1 MLQFNFKN
9 NLKESLENLKKLS
22 VNIQD
27 DIRKCQEEATLIAIE
42 TATRF
47 TPPRDDDDKIRGTG
61 TITGD
66 LKSSWAKDSVVK
78 SYKKDKKFITVL
90 ANSKPYASFV
100 NDGHRM
106 SKHFVPGLMINPFTG
121 LLEKAPDGMNTGIM
135 VGTKTT
141 YVQGIFM
148 KEWAIEMYKDALK
161 KSIDLLIEDYMK

>member
-1 MLQFNFKN
+1 MLSFNFKD
-9 NLKESLENLKKLS
+9 NLKETLEGLKKTSLH
-22 VNIQD
+22 IQD
-27 DIRKCQEEATLIAIE
+27 DIRKCQEEATITAIE
-42 TATRF
+42 TATKF

-121 LLEKAPDGMNTGIM
+121 LLERAPDGMNTGIT

-141 YVQGIFM
+141 YVQGVFM
-148 KEWAIEMYKDALK
+148 KEWAIENYKYQLE
-161 KSIDLLIEDYMK
+161 KSIELLMEDYAK

>member
-1 MLQFNFKN
+1 MLSFNFKD
-9 NLKESLENLKKLS
+9 NLKETLEGLKKTSLH
-22 VNIQD
+22 IQD
-27 DIRKCQEEATLIAIE
+27 DIRKCQEEATITAIE
-42 TATRF
+42 TATKF

-121 LLEKAPDGMNTGIM
+121 LLERAPDGMNTGIM

-141 YVQGIFM
+141 YVQGVFM
-148 KEWAIEMYKDALK
+148 KEWAIENYKYQLE
-161 KSIDLLIEDYMK
+161 KSIELLMEDYAK